1 MKTYKDKKSLVIY
14 FSRADEN
21 YNLGYVDKGNTEY
34 IAEYVRDFTGAD
46 LFKVEPEVPYPTDYN
61 TCIEEAKKWVHNAP
75 IKKPVPDISEYEVI
89 YIMTPIY
96 WGTYAPEMETALKD
110 VDFTGKLIRIVTT
123 HEGSGLANVSCG
135 VKRVCKGATVLN
147 DSIAIQ
153 GSECKNARSEIEGWI

>member
-1 MKTYKDKKSLVIY
+1 
-14 FSRADEN
+14 
-21 YNLGYVDKGNTEY
+21 
-34 IAEYVRDFTGAD
+34 
-46 LFKVEPEVPYPTDYN
+46 
-61 TCIEEAKKWVHNAP
+61 
-75 IKKPVPDISEYEVI
+75 
-89 YIMTPIY
+89 MTPIY

-123 HEGSGLANVSCG
+123 HEGSGLANVPCG